1 MSLRL
6 ISPFRSIS
14 SGVTS
19 IYLKSQLPCIEV
31 ARLMQQSVI
40 TNKRDNPHSSDKS
53 AAARISESNGE
64 GMELTQNITDHYR
77 DLHLVVDF
85 ERETAQLDG
94 TRMNLTSKT
103 FSLLVFLIR
112 HPGQLVPRET
122 LLMLVWGYSQEI
134 RTRTLDVHIRRLR
147 KSFGKYGNA
156 YIETI
161 FGVGYRFQPCR
172 TYPPLEAPA
181 TSPVMALG
189 ATAAPTQWRWK
200 MAGNAAY

>member
-1 MSLRL
+1 
-6 ISPFRSIS
+6 
-14 SGVTS
+14 
-19 IYLKSQLPCIEV
+19 
-31 ARLMQQSVI
+31 
-40 TNKRDNPHSSDKS
+40 
-53 AAARISESNGE
+53 
-64 GMELTQNITDHYR
+64 MELLQHTADLYR

-103 FSLLVFLIR
+103 FSLLAFLIR

-147 KSFGKYGNA
+147 KSFGKYGTA

-172 TYPPLEAPA
+172 THLQHEAPA
-181 TSPVMALG
+181 TSTVMAMG
-189 ATAAPTQWRWK
+189 ATAAPTEWRWK